1 MQSMVI
7 ISELIIYLIVFG
19 LIYYTIRTLACKNFV
34 YLIGWKG
41 FMFFSFIGTPLHEL
55 SHLVAAII
63 FGHKINDVVLF
74 SPKKAKQTGELG
86 HVNHS
91 WNLKSKYQNAG
102 NFFIGVAPMIVG
114 VLSIILMIKFMF
126 PEYASAVIPQSTG
139 EINFLFFVDVAKN
152 MFLNI
157 DKLLKF
163 NRLEFYIF
171 IFVSISI
178 VLHMSISIADLKNSF
193 LGIFSLLFIS
203 SMVVLTLSVVFNI
216 HEGMISFLSNILYYV
231 VFGMILG
238 FILLALLTIISLI
251 AVLIKI
257 LIKKSIMHAH

>member
-7 ISELIIYLIVFG
+7 ISELIIYTIAFG

-41 FMFFSFIGTPLHEL
+41 FMCFSFIGTPLHEL
-55 SHLVAAII
+55 SHLVTALI
-63 FGHKINDVVLF
+63 FHHRIDDVVLF
-74 SPKKAKQTGELG
+74 SPIKAKQTGELG
-86 HVNHS
+86 YVKHS
-91 WNLKSKYQNAG
+91 WNLKSKYQSAG

-114 VLSIILMIKFMF
+114 VLSIIMMIKFMF
-126 PEYASAVIPQSTG
+126 PEYASAVIPSNTG
-139 EINFLFFVDVAKN
+139 EVNFLFFVDVAKN

-157 DKLLKF
+157 DKLLTF
-163 NRLEFYIF
+163 NRLELYIF

-178 VLHMSISIADLKNSF
+178 VLHMSISIADLKNSL

-203 SMVVLTLSVVFNI
+203 FIVVLTLSVGFNM
-216 HEGMISFLSNILYYV
+216 HEGLISFLSNVLYYV

-238 FILLALLTIISLI
+238 FILLALLTIVSLI
-251 AVLIKI
+251 AVLIKKIFKKTI
-257 LIKKSIMHAH
+257 LKR